1 MFEVDTADKKKRKKF
16 KMIWTKNMTEKSEP
30 EITNNEYDEEYT
42 KITFKPDFRKF
53 GMDRLEGDIIHLMKK
68 RVIDYFILCNF
79 I

>member
-1 MFEVDTADKKKRKKF
+1 MFEVDTADKRKKKRF
-16 KMIWTKNMTEKSEP
+16 KMIWTKNMTEKSEAI
-30 EITNNEYDEEYT
+30 ITNTDDGEEYT

-68 RVIDYFILCNF
+68 RVIIYFISCNF